1 MMNGMIP
8 ELFPKYKNTL
18 LPWLHAF
25 FGVGAMTAPMFVT
38 LIVNPDIPSTFTRP
52 FLIIGS
58 LLTVFA
64 IVFLIVTRRMIP
76 ETPYADMSAN
86 KKRVSENPAEIFK
99 SAKAWLFLLA
109 GICYFSFAIG
119 QMSWLPT
126 YCQEIGMDFNL
137 SGTVLTMFFVGALVM
152 RFCGP
157 LILKKITPRKAY
169 IVFTLI
175 AALLYVAALLVSNVT
190 IMMILLVLSG
200 FMQGSCVA
208 FLVLMCTA
216 TFPERIA
223 SASALPF
230 ISASLAAM
238 TAPVWMGAIAEFIG
252 FFVPLLM
259 ICGLLVLS
267 VVPIIIIKPVI

>member
-1 MMNGMIP
+1 
-8 ELFPKYKNTL
+8 
-18 LPWLHAF
+18 
-25 FGVGAMTAPMFVT
+25 MTAPMFVT
-38 LIVNPDIPSTFTRP
+38 IIVNPNIPSTFTRP

-58 LLTVFA
+58 LLVVFS
-64 IVFLIVTRRMIP
+64 IIFFIVTRRMIP
-76 ETPYADMSAN
+76 ETPYNDLSAN
-86 KKRVSENPAEIFK
+86 KSRVLKNPAEIFK
-99 SAKAWLFLLA
+99 SAKAWLYLLA

-137 SGTVLTMFFVGALVM
+137 SGTVLTAFFVGALVM

-157 LILKKITPRKAY
+157 LVLKKLTPRFAY

-175 AALLYVAALLVSNVT
+175 SALFYVCALLIGDVT
-190 IMMILLVLSG
+190 IMMVLLALSG

-223 SASALPF
+223 SASSLPF
-230 ISASLAAM
+230 ISASIAAM
-238 TAPVWMGAIAEFIG
+238 TAPLWMGAIAEHIG
-252 FFVPLLM
+252 FFVPFMM
-259 ICGLLVLS
+259 ICGLLALS
-267 VVPIIIIKPVI
+267 VVPVVLIRKY